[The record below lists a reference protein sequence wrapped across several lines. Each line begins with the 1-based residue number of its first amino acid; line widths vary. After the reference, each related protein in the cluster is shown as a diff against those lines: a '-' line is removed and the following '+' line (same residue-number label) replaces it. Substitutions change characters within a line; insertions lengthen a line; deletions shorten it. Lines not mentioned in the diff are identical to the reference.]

1 MSRELKG
8 KAALAA
14 VLRAA
19 HQRALEAYTAAERED
34 DFREVLDPPRVQPS
48 TKFQLSL
55 TPPDFGAHRVEDLF
69 RALGP
74 VAIFSAKHHWTA
86 PRSVQLQRA
95 GADGFGFSVR
105 GDAPVIV
112 AGVDQDSL
120 ADYGGMKEGDFI
132 VAIGDRDVKWA
143 SHEEVV
149 NLIKEAGDSL
159 SLKLVTPM
167 DRNYLKQPKGGPK
180 GSVSNS
186 SSSSGVSSGQPSPAG
201 TVAGLPPHKKLTWN
215 PFKRAGGPRDSTKD
229 HSLDTNVIL
238 R

>member
-48 TKFQLSL
+48 AKFQLSL

-69 RALGP
+69 GALGP
-74 VAIFSAKHHWTA
+74 VAIFSAKYHWTA

-95 GADGFGFSVR
+95 GGDGFSFSVR

-120 ADYGGMKEGDFI
+120 AD
-132 VAIGDRDVKWA
+132 VSTLR
-143 SHEEVV
+143 
-149 NLIKEAGDSL
+149 L
-159 SLKLVTPM
+159 
-167 DRNYLKQPKGGPK
+167 QP
-180 GSVSNS
+180 
-186 SSSSGVSSGQPSPAG
+186 AC
-201 TVAGLPPHKKLTWN
+201 
-215 PFKRAGGPRDSTKD
+215 
-229 HSLDTNVIL
+229 
-238 R
+238 